1 MNQNII
7 LYSNGCPKCRVLETK
22 LTAKNINYVKNE
34 NVSEVAD
41 MGFQSLPILKVD
53 DNYLGFADANNWV
66 NGQPEQTQSPQMIT
80 ADISDGLA
88 PACEVI

>member
-1 MNQNII
+1 MNENII

-22 LTAKNINYVKNE
+22 LTAKKISYIKNE

-53 DNYLGFADANNWV
+53 DKYLSFVEANDWV
-66 NGQPEQTQSPQMIT
+66 NNQPEQIHQPEMIQSELP
-80 ADISDGLA
+80 ADLVN
-88 PACEVI
+88 ACSVS